1 MKEFIEIL
9 KKHRD
14 CDIITVLS
22 VTSMTESYLLAVS
35 YEWVNDVGL
44 EQGYLEE
51 AVFVI
56 EEQHGPNKGKF
67 RIGWTHKIYENTD
80 ELN

>member
-14 CDIITVLS
+14 CDDIMVLS
-22 VTSMTESYLLAVS
+22 VTMVGNGYLLVVC
-35 YEWVNDVGL
+35 YEWGDVDNPDSR
-44 EQGYLEE
+44 LEE
-51 AVFVI
+51 AVLVI
-56 EEQHGPNKGKF
+56 EEQYGPNKGSF
-67 RIGWTHKIYENTD
+67 RIGWTHKIHENTD